1 MLRRFILLVFVAGL
15 SGTVGLWVG
24 LFYAPAPGEDTRQKL
39 STFFSE
45 NEGTFDDLFAR
56 SRQAL
61 GDAIDAVSGT
71 LKAEGESEPDKQHTG
86 RRPVG
91 LPPRAGHPRSKVW
104 PGSGTVTE
112 APNRSSS
119 VRAKLSEASSSPWRT
134 GWCSASRR
142 C

>member
-1 MLRRFILLVFVAGL
+1 MSRRRTDKRGDGAPWEVRCCDGSSLLVFVAGL

-71 LKAEGESEPDKQHTG
+71 LKAEGESEPDK
-86 RRPVG
+86 
-91 LPPRAGHPRSKVW
+91 
-104 PGSGTVTE
+104 
-112 APNRSSS
+112 
-119 VRAKLSEASSSPWRT
+119 
-134 GWCSASRR
+134 
-142 C
+142 